1 MTISDITVGTAGIGN
16 GGLVSPGAPSGLQ
29 EGDFALIYAAIRNS
43 GVGTPNTP
51 TGWTRLT
58 GAGINAAMF
67 GKFWQSGDTWPSTVT
82 FTGAVAGADTY
93 ARGLKARG
101 VAKDTIS
108 ENTALQQANSS
119 AQNIAYP
126 AYDVPGPN
134 HLLVMG
140 VWKQDDATSLST
152 PSGWTAQG
160 LTSQTT
166 GDDQLAALYTY
177 LQTTETDITAGSITV
192 TGGAAAI
199 SHAQIFAIRPAPTLV
214 VTEFDLF
221 PPTTAVTIN
230 GLTPGDDV
238 VLYRVTAAGRTALR
252 GGELTGATDPAFLV
266 VDGELPFDELV
277 AYLAVVNGSAEYQS
291 GFVTYDLPGGKAV
304 LSDAVTG
311 QASECV
317 IVSWPEKAYNRQA
330 SVFKVGGRNVVV
342 VGEIGMFEGTI
353 EVFFEAYSS
362 TENFFELLSSA
373 TEGVLQLRR
382 PSAAYDGIDCY
393 LSVIGA
399 RERRYSQDGTDGRRV
414 WVLDVAET
422 EAWSAAQVAQAY
434 TWQDVIDFY
443 ASGSGTWATLVS
455 DHATWLDVLRA
466 DFQ

>member
-1 MTISDITVGTAGIGN
+1 MTISDITIGTAATAVN
-16 GGLVSPGAPSGLQ
+16 ASVTPGTPSGLQ
-29 EGDFALIYAAIRNS
+29 EGDLMIIFAAIRNV
-43 GVGTPNTP
+43 GAGTPNTP
-51 TGWTRLT
+51 SGWLRLYSPSV
-58 GAGINAAMF
+58 NLNLF
-67 GKFWQSGDTWPSTVT
+67 GRFYQAGDTMPAVT
-82 FTGAVAGADTY
+82 FTGGVANADTY
-93 ARGLKARG
+93 ARCLKMRG
-101 VAKDTIS
+101 VAKD
-108 ENTALQQANSS
+108 ALTELSASYQANAS
-119 AQNIAYP
+119 AANIAYP
-126 AYDVPGPN
+126 ALDMPDDN
-134 HLLVMG
+134 HAAIMA
-140 VWKQDDATSLST
+140 VWKQDDATSLTT
-152 PSGWTAQG
+152 PAGWTAQG
-160 LTSQTT
+160 LTNMTT
-166 GDDQLAALYTY
+166 GDDMLAAIFTQI
-177 LQTTETDITAGSITV
+177 QTTETDISAGSVTV
-192 TGGAAAI
+192 TGGASAVSGALMW
-199 SHAQIFAIRPAPTLV
+199 AVRPAPTLT

-221 PPTTAVTIN
+221 PPTTAVTVN
-230 GLTPGDDV
+230 GLLAGDNV
-238 VLYRVTAAGRTALR
+238 VLYRVTADGRTALR

-266 VDGELPFDELV
+266 VDGELPFDEPV

-291 GFVTYDLPGGKAV
+291 AFVTYDLPGGKAV

-342 VGEIGMFEGTI
+342 VGEVGMFEGTI

-362 TENFFELLSSA
+362 TENFFDLLSSA

-414 WVLDVAET
+414 WALDVAET

-443 ASGSGTWATLVS
+443 ASGSGTWATLAS
-455 DHATWLDVLRA
+455 DHATWLAVLQA